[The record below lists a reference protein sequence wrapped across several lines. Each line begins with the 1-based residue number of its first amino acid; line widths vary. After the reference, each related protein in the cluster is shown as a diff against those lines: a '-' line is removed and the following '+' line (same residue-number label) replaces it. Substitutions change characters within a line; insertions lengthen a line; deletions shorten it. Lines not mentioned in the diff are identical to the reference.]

1 MNEDVGSGD
10 RSGTRASLQTKRA
23 SSFGFTLL
31 ELILVLM
38 VVGLGAALAAARLS
52 SMRGSVG
59 VDMAAQSFIDQ
70 ARRCQHLAATS
81 GQSVRLRLDPT
92 ARTLHIAQLDGTKEQ
107 KPGDG
112 NDDQVALTHSV
123 DDLVVA
129 FSRGDGVKTSTKE
142 SADAVD
148 FLFSPDRRCDPAGT
162 VTFTAKT
169 RSAAVQLSS
178 GARLPKLVA
187 QAPVTP

>member
-1 MNEDVGSGD
+1 MVDAGIRD
-10 RSGTRASLQTKRA
+10 RCGTRASLNATRVTTG
-23 SSFGFTLL
+23 GFTLL

-38 VVGLGAALAAARLS
+38 IVGLGASLAAARLS

-92 ARTLHIAQLDGTKEQ
+92 ARMLHIAQLDGTKEQ

-112 NDDQVALTHSV
+112 DDAQVSLAHSA

-129 FSRGDGVKTSTKE
+129 FARGDGVKTSTKE
-142 SADAVD
+142 STDAVD

-169 RSAAVQLSS
+169 RSTAVQLSS
-178 GARLPKLVA
+178 GARLPKLIA
-187 QAPVTP
+187 QTSVMP

>member
-1 MNEDVGSGD
+1 VTTG
-10 RSGTRASLQTKRA
+10 
-23 SSFGFTLL
+23 GFTLL

-38 VVGLGAALAAARLS
+38 VVGLGAALAAARLG

-59 VDMAAQSFIDQ
+59 VDMAAQSFVDQ

-81 GQSVRLRLDPT
+81 GQTVRLRLDPT
-92 ARTLHIAQLDGTKEQ
+92 TRTLELAQLDGAQEQ

-112 NDDQVALTHSV
+112 DDATVTLAHSA

-129 FSRGDGVKTSTKE
+129 FARGDGVKTSAKDTT
-142 SADAVD
+142 DTID

-169 RSAAVQLSS
+169 RSTSVRLSS

-187 QAPVTP
+187 QVAETP

>member
-1 MNEDVGSGD
+1 M
-10 RSGTRASLQTKRA
+10 
-23 SSFGFTLL
+23 
-31 ELILVLM
+31 I
-38 VVGLGAALAAARLS
+38 VGLGAALAAARLS

-81 GQSVRLRLDPT
+81 GHSMRLRLDPT
-92 ARTLHIAQLDGTKEQ
+92 ARTLHLVQLDGTTER

-112 NDDQVALTHSV
+112 DDDVVSLAHSA

-129 FSRGDGVKTSTKE
+129 FARGDGVKTSSKE
-142 SADAVD
+142 SADTVD

-187 QAPVTP
+187 DTVTKDTP

>member
-1 MNEDVGSGD
+1 
-10 RSGTRASLQTKRA
+10 
-23 SSFGFTLL
+23 
-31 ELILVLM
+31 
-38 VVGLGAALAAARLS
+38 
-52 SMRGSVG
+52 MRGSVG

-81 GQSVRLRLDPT
+81 GQNVRMRLDPT
-92 ARTLHIAQLDGTKEQ
+92 ARTLHIAQLDGAKEQ

-112 NDDQVALTHSV
+112 DDAHVELAHSA

-129 FSRGDGVKTSTKE
+129 FARGDGVKTSTKQ
-142 SADAVD
+142 SADMVD

-187 QAPVTP
+187 DTSAKATP